1 MIRLLIVTGL
11 SDSGKDEL
19 IEYISEKIP
28 SVYVSTIDEIK
39 FMLERH
45 RIIEHENRKNP
56 KYRKLI
62 SDIKNLLIDFNSN
75 IFIEDIEFELTF
87 TDTIL
92 ITQMRENSELKKF
105 KEHFGDE
112 CLIIKVIRSSTE
124 QTAKDVLERD
134 IVADWDI
141 DNIEADIVIINDGTL
156 SDLRNESLKI
166 VERIKNVI

>member
-11 SDSGKDEL
+11 SGGGKDEL
-19 IEYISEKIP
+19 IDYISEKVP
-28 SVYVSTIDEIK
+28 SIYISTVDEIK
-39 FMLERH
+39 WMLERH

-62 SDIKNLLIDFNSN
+62 SDIKNLLIEFNSN
-75 IFIEDIEFELTF
+75 IFIENIEFELTF
-87 TDTIL
+87 TDSIV

-105 KEHFGDE
+105 KAHFGDE

-124 QTAKDVLERD
+124 QTAKDVLECD

-141 DNIEADIVIINDGTL
+141 NNIEADIVVNNCGTL
-156 SDLRNESLKI
+156 NDLKNESLKI
-166 VERIKNVI
+166 VERINSCE